1 MTSMDIQPAKAGEH
15 EWAAALMAG
24 SEPWITLGRGLDACR
39 ERCSDPEYQLCIA
52 HLDGRP
58 CGFILLHPHGVA
70 GSPYVASIAVAE
82 SFRSQGVGARMLDY
96 AEDLFR
102 SKARYIFLCVSS
114 FNSRAREL
122 YERLGYSTV
131 GELVDYVVDGASE
144 YLMSKHLRQP

>member
-1 MTSMDIQPAKAGEH
+1 MTPIDIQPAEAAER

-39 ERCSDPEYQLCIA
+39 ARCSDPEYQLYVA
-52 HLDGRP
+52 HLDGGP
-58 CGFILLHPHGVA
+58 CGFILIHPRGVA

-82 SFRSQGVGARMLDY
+82 RCRSRGCGTRMLDY

-102 SKARYIFLCVSS
+102 GEARYIFLCVSS

-122 YERLGYSTV
+122 YERRGYATV
-131 GELVDYVVDGASE
+131 GELIDYVIDGASE
-144 YLMSKHLRQP
+144 HLMCKRLRQP